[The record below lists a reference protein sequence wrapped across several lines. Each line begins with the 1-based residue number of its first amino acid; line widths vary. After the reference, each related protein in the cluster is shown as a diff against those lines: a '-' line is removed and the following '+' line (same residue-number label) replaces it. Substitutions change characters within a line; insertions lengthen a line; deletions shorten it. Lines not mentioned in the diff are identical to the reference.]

1 MLEPLCRSPNIFLLE
16 NSFSMSFPLL
26 FDRRD
31 DPSWCRERLGTPR
44 PDTSKH
50 VARIVLTRA
59 IMNTS
64 SQTSTSPTCV
74 SRAFWESRE
83 RERESKRRRGR
94 GEARMCTACSD
105 EKLVGGKRREKRR
118 IRRRSFS
125 PKKASTRFRLFFSF
139 LPFSIFFFLSFLFL
153 LLISF

>member
-83 RERESKRRRGR
+83 REREWIRGGEGGERQGCAPRAQTRNSSEGKEEKRGEYEGEASRRR
-94 GEARMCTACSD
+94 
-105 EKLVGGKRREKRR
+105 
-118 IRRRSFS
+118 RRRRDFVFS
-125 PKKASTRFRLFFSF
+125 SPFFLFLFFFFFLFFFSF
-139 LPFSIFFFLSFLFL
+139 
-153 LLISF
+153 

>member
-31 DPSWCRERLGTPR
+31 DPSWCRERLGC

-64 SQTSTSPTCV
+64 SQTSTSPLRF
-74 SRAFWESRE
+74 SSILGAERQRE
-83 RERESKRRRGR
+83 REKEAGR
-94 GEARMCTACSD
+94 GEREGRMCTACPD
-105 EKLVGGKRREKRR
+105 EKLVGGKRGEYEG
-118 IRRRSFS
+118 SFS

-139 LPFSIFFFLSFLFL
+139 LLPFSILFFPFFLFFFSF
-153 LLISF
+153 